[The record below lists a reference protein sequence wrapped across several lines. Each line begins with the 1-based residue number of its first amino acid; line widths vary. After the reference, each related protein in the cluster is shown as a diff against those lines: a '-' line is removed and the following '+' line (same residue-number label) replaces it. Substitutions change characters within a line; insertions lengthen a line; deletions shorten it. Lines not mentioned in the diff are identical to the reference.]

1 MKCISVL
8 RVMAADTGDELADGS
23 LKLIEINFCSHGII
37 DANVPRHM
45 SLHSSLR
52 FALKRGYVAS
62 GKLRARSSGYGSSC
76 QNHPRTVDVI
86 HNAVDV
92 VFRHMES
99 DG

>member
-23 LKLIEINFCSHGII
+23 LKLIEINFCSHGIN
-37 DANVPRHM
+37 DANVPHM
-45 SLHSSLR
+45 SLHLSLR
-52 FALKRGYVAS
+52 FALKQGYVAS

-76 QNHPRTVDVI
+76 QNHPRTVGVI